1 MSTVRALLPA
11 LGAGFAFTLGGPA
24 ETLAFGPQAGSVLTK
39 TFTIG
44 GEYELDQIS
53 LNVNGQDM
61 SGMLGEIQV
70 SLEQE
75 SRIEVTDTY
84 TSVEDGRPRE
94 LLRSFE
100 DLSGKMSMEV
110 SPGGAEMPQF
120 ESSSPLEGKTV
131 AFKWDAE
138 KEEYELTFQDGEGEE
153 DWLADLEE
161 DMDLRIF
168 LPSSEVEAGASWTVE
183 LERLQGVVMPGGNLH
198 LEPEGMEVDEESMKM
213 FEDLFGDLGQE
224 LGDLLEGECK
234 CTYKGTQDD
243 GGVRVAEIAI
253 EVEVAT
259 TLDLAAFL
267 DKGIRGVI
275 EQQGAGDS
283 VDFSIE
289 TADFG
294 FDFDGSG
301 TLLWNLAA
309 GRMHS
314 FQLNGDVTIDM
325 DLAVRVEVEGESQA
339 MDASLEMSGTLR
351 EEVATKE

>member
-11 LGAGFAFTLGGPA
+11 LGAGFAFTLGGPG
-24 ETLAFGPQAGSVLTK
+24 ETLVFAPPAGSVLTK

-70 SLEQE
+70 SLAQE
-75 SRIEVTDTY
+75 SRIEITDTY
-84 TSVEDGRPRE
+84 TSVADGRPRE
-94 LLRSFE
+94 LLRSFDE
-100 DLSGKMSMEV
+100 LSAKMNMEV
-110 SPGGAEMPQF
+110 SPGGGEMPKF

-131 AFKWDAE
+131 AFKWNAD
-138 KEEYELTFQDGEGEE
+138 KEEYELSFHGGKGEE

-161 DMDLRIF
+161 DMDLRLF
-168 LPSSEVEAGASWTVE
+168 LPDSEVAVDASWTVE
-183 LERLQGVVMPGGNLH
+183 LERLQSVVMPGGNLH
-198 LEPEGMEVDEESMKM
+198 LQPEGMEVDEESVKM

-234 CTYKGTQDD
+234 CTYKGTQDQD
-243 GGVRVAEIAI
+243 GLRLAEIAI

-259 TLDLAAFL
+259 SIDLAPLL
-267 DKGIRGVI
+267 DKGIRSVI

-289 TADFG
+289 TADLS

-301 TLLWNLAA
+301 TLLWDLAA
-309 GRMHS
+309 GRLHS
-314 FQLNGDVTIDM
+314 FQLNGDVTVDM
-325 DLAVRVEVEGESQA
+325 DFALRVEVQGESQA
-339 MDASLEMSGTLR
+339 LDASLEMSGSLR